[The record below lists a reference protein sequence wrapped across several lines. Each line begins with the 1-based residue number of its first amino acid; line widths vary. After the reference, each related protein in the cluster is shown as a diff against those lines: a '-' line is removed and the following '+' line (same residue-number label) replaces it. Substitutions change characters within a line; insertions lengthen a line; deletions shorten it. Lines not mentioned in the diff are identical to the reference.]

1 MMVHICRRCR
11 LDWLFAILA
20 VLCVVIAAAW
30 FWRRRRIGRGLLCW
44 NCGAD
49 LRNKRL
55 YVDLKGRSR
64 CPKCGNEMDVTD
76 TYQVPS

>member
-1 MMVHICRRCR
+1 MP
-11 LDWLFAILA
+11 LDWLFAILV
-20 VLCVVIAAAW
+20 VLCAVIAGAW
-30 FWRRRRIGRGLLCW
+30 LWRRRRIDRGLLCW

-49 LRNKRL
+49 LSDKGL

-76 TYQVPS
+76 TYTMPS